1 MKYYKAIMQMGHCGR
16 GKHQDVPI
24 YIYAK
29 CMTEAMKYA
38 QNMPAIKKDK
48 MPISLVEISK
58 EEYEEGRAKD
68 EYKNT
73 IISKLG
79 KENNEKSNDLHGR
92 SV

>member
-1 MKYYKAIMQMGHCGR
+1 
-16 GKHQDVPI
+16 
-24 YIYAK
+24 
-29 CMTEAMKYA
+29 
-38 QNMPAIKKDK
+38 MPSIKKDK
-48 MPISLVEISK
+48 MPISLVEISN

-79 KENNEKSNDLHGR
+79 KENNEKSNDLYGR